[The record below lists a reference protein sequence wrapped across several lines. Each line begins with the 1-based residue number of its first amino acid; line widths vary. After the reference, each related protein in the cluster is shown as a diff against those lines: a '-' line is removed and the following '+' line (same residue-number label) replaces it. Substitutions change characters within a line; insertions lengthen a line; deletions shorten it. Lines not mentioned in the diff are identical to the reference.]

1 MPPRWNATL
10 AKPAKRNPP
19 LFLCALFGLCVLFVA
34 ARPAAAHPV
43 PFSYVDLRLQ
53 ADAIEGTVVAH
64 IFDLAHDLRIEPA
77 ERLLD
82 PAVAAQQSAAIA
94 QLFAGRLTVAANG
107 VTQTPQWS
115 RADVIPDRQSLKLA
129 VRYALAN
136 KVGTVTIT
144 ASMFPYDPQ
153 HQTFLNI
160 YEGSAL
166 TQAILDRGRTG
177 FEYFPGTRQGAFA
190 VVQKFLPAGIHH
202 ILVGP
207 DHLLFLVGLLLLGG
221 TVRQLALIV
230 TSFTVAHSI
239 TLSLAALNIVSP
251 PARLIE
257 PAIAL
262 SIVYVGADNLL
273 IRDGRD
279 VRAWIAFA
287 FGFIHGFGFANVLRE
302 MELPARALGWSLFSF
317 NVGVEIGQ
325 LLVVGVVATALASL
339 RARNEAAGRQLA
351 FAGSVVVMAAGAF
364 WFIQRVFFPGGI
376 S

>member
-1 MPPRWNATL
+1 M
-10 AKPAKRNPP
+10 
-19 LFLCALFGLCVLFVA
+19 
-34 ARPAAAHPV
+34 
-43 PFSYVDLRLQ
+43 PFSYLDLRLQ
-53 ADAIEGTVVAH
+53 PDALEGTLVVH
-64 IFDLAHDLRIEPA
+64 IFDLAHDLNIAPA

-82 PAVAAQQSAAIA
+82 PAVASQQSAAIA
-94 QLFAGRLTVAANG
+94 RLFAGRLTVAANG
-107 VTQTPQWS
+107 ATLTPQWS
-115 RADVIPDRQSLKLA
+115 SAQVVADRQSLKLA
-129 VRYALAN
+129 VRYALSSQA
-136 KVGTVTIT
+136 GTVGVT

-160 YEGSAL
+160 YEGHAL
-166 TQAILDRGRTG
+166 TQAILDRGRTN
-177 FEYFPGTRQGAFA
+177 FEYFAGTRQGAFA

-202 ILVGP
+202 ILIGP

-221 TVRQLALIV
+221 TVRQLAVIV

-239 TLSLAALNIVSP
+239 TLSLAALNLVSP
-251 PARLIE
+251 PARIIE
-257 PAIAL
+257 PGIAL

-287 FGFIHGFGFANVLRE
+287 FGFIHGFGFASVLRE
-302 MELPARALGWSLFSF
+302 MDLPARALGWSLFSF

-325 LLVVGVVATALASL
+325 LLVVAVVATALAAL

-351 FAGSVVVMAAGAF
+351 FAGSIVVMAAGAF